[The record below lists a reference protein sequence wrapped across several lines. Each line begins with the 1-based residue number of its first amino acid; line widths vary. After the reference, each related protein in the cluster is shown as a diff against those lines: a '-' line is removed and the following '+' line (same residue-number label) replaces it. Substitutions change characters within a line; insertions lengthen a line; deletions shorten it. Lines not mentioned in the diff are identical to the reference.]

1 MVVPFPTQQT
11 QDKVEEAV
19 HDAAQYDRIPS
30 ADQAGEGIQHL
41 LGLCREIG
49 IDPKKIK
56 LSKAGEKPS
65 LVGKLSPQ
73 QRRQLIKN
81 NNQE

>member
-1 MVVPFPTQQT
+1 MVVPFPTQHVQEPT
-11 QDKVEEAV
+11 TGQQDMDHYEN
-19 HDAAQYDRIPS
+19 IPG
-30 ADQAGEGIQHL
+30 ADQAGEGIQDL
-41 LGLCREIG
+41 LALCQKVG

-65 LVGKLSPQ
+65 LVEKLSPQ

-81 NNQE
+81 NNP